1 MAFPMILRP
10 ILQARS
16 ACSLPFVDRAEQN
29 MATGIDSFRYRF
41 RYRNFTSLD
50 FQTSQSYYI
59 HKIPVQYMNI
69 AIYLVSIK
77 FERLNKRLLDPIKDI
92 YDKRTLPFSDHSLA

>member
-1 MAFPMILRP
+1 MAYLELQVGKHLNVAFPMILRP

-50 FQTSQSYYI
+50 FRP
-59 HKIPVQYMNI
+59 HKVII
-69 AIYLVSIK
+69 FIK
-77 FERLNKRLLDPIKDI
+77 S
-92 YDKRTLPFSDHSLA
+92 PFNA

>member
-1 MAFPMILRP
+1 
-10 ILQARS
+10 
-16 ACSLPFVDRAEQN
+16 
-29 MATGIDSFRYRF
+29 
-41 RYRNFTSLD
+41 
-50 FQTSQSYYI
+50 
-59 HKIPVQYMNI
+59 MNI